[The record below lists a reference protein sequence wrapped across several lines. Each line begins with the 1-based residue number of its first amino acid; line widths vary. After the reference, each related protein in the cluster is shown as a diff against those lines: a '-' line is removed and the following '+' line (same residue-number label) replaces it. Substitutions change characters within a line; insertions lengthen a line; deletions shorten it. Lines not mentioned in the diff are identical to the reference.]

1 MVEVCS
7 QSHGWRRCLG
17 NARGVRLGWE
27 LGDLGENR
35 RSKEEELLGSDS
47 VWKNQLHYVLL
58 KGKKKY

>member
-35 RSKEEELLGSDS
+35 RSKEEELLG
-47 VWKNQLHYVLL
+47 VTVF
-58 KGKKKY
+58 GKISFIMSC